1 MEASTIFTHRF
12 LEALQ
17 TLVDKHH
24 FIYPAIPPQGIY
36 FEALVE
42 RAFKGIRQ
50 PFTRVKPTNR
60 NAPRDDLI
68 VGDVK
73 LSLKTETG
81 LGTKAKLIHI
91 TKLIDHR
98 EGPLDGWFSY

>member
-1 MEASTIFTHRF
+1 MGTPTIFTQRF

-42 RAFKGIRQ
+42 RAFKGIRE
-50 PFTRVKPTNR
+50 
-60 NAPRDDLI
+60 PRAR
-68 VGDVK
+68 
-73 LSLKTETG
+73 LSPQVEMPPET
-81 LGTKAKLIHI
+81 T
-91 TKLIDHR
+91 
-98 EGPLDGWFSY
+98 